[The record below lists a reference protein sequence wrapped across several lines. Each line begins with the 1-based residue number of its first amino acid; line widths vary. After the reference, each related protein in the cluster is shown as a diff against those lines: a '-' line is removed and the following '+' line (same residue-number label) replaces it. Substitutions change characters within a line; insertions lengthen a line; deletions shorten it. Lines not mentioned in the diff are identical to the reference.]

1 MAGVKCRPRL
11 GLRRAVICSHA
22 QKEEALLHSDR
33 EELSGVENVAMATWG
48 SGTQGFLLGHTGVVP
63 SPDNILSAQGR
74 IRSGNTCHPVVHTD
88 HHLADNL

>member
-1 MAGVKCRPRL
+1 MAGAKCRPRL

-33 EELSGVENVAMATWG
+33 KELSRVENVAMATQSNG
-48 SGTQGFLLGHTGVVP
+48 IQDFLLGHTGVVP
-63 SPDNILSAQGR
+63 NSDNISSAQGR
-74 IRSGNTCHPVVHTD
+74 IRSGTSCHPAVYTD

>member
-22 QKEEALLHSDR
+22 QKDEALLHSDR
-33 EELSGVENVAMATWG
+33 KELSGVENVAMATRG

-63 SPDNILSAQGR
+63 SPDNTSSAQGS
-74 IRSGNTCHPVVHTD
+74 IRSGTACHPVVYTD